1 MIIKCRLVI
10 KHYLFIKTI
19 FKICIPPIVL
29 VRLRLSLGL
38 KIDLLHTLGLAP
50 ARILRSYST
59 LAAPTNPQSSNPFYT
74 FQI

>member
-19 FKICIPPIVL
+19 FKICISPIVL

-50 ARILRSYST
+50 ARILRSRLQRTHKVQTLST
-59 LAAPTNPQSSNPFYT
+59 LSKSNNN
-74 FQI
+74 